1 MHSQPCPRFAS
12 ALDSRHVPVCSFWS
26 HKLPVWATEMTA
38 ALQAPG
44 ELGWVMCG
52 LTTPHTT
59 ADRIPGRRSQPV
71 LHGPARCRMGSRRR
85 RWLAAISLAL
95 GQSAVTPDT
104 RPAVLVTGANR
115 GIGLEIARGVG
126 ALGHRV
132 VLASRDS
139 KEGARAEHELR
150 ESGIAATFHV
160 LDLASTSSIDALI
173 AACGAGILPAPSILI
188 NNGAECLQ
196 GASRDVLQR
205 SIAVNY
211 YGARLLTQGLLPL
224 MFSSRLGWAEHWAEY
239 CVVNVS
245 SGDGEEAML
254 CSGLQRLIS
263 GVRTQEHLDALA
275 QGLADGTLLR
285 GQELAFGPT
294 PAYSVSKA
302 LLNVYSRIL
311 AGSLAEDGAGC
322 RVIAVC
328 PGDVSTRM
336 CSDWQSPI
344 LQTPGEA
351 AQDVIW
357 AALNAEECPSGLFF
371 RHRQPISW

>member
-1 MHSQPCPRFAS
+1 MWSDDTAHTSRLNPRSAFA
-12 ALDSRHVPVCSFWS
+12 AN
-26 HKLPVWATEMTA
+26 
-38 ALQAPG
+38 
-44 ELGWVMCG
+44 
-52 LTTPHTT
+52 
-59 ADRIPGRRSQPV
+59 
-71 LHGPARCRMGSRRR
+71 PARTGALPDGVSSTPIIG
-85 RWLAAISLAL
+85 WLAPLSLAL
-95 GQSAVTPDT
+95 VQSAVTPDT

-115 GIGLEIARGVG
+115 GIGLEIARGFG

-139 KEGARAEHELR
+139 KEGARAEQELR

-211 YGARLLTQGLLPL
+211 YGARLLTKGLLPF
-224 MFSSRLGWAEHWAEY
+224 MFSSRSGWAEHWAEY